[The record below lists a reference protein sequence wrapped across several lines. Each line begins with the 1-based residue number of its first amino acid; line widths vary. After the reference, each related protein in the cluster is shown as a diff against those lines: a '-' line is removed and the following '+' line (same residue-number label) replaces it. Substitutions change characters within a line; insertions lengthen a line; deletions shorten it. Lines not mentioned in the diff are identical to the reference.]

1 MNPWT
6 DMVVKGGTQ
15 KVLQPRIVLYAPAG
29 VGKSTFGSR
38 LPKPIFIDFD
48 RGVDDVNVDRI
59 PGPKTWADAL
69 SIIRSIAAAPGDYKS
84 LVIDTVDP
92 LEEMA
97 IDHVAMEAGK
107 TFAKMNDDYG
117 SGYIAVAM
125 AWKLFLAELD
135 AARKNGLLVCLLGHA
150 IVRQASD
157 PTLGSFDQFTSQL
170 GKKTWALTQRWADLV
185 GFAQFDSA
193 LVDKKDEQRVIV
205 TGKRVLHTTRG
216 SGFEAKNR
224 FSLSSRIDLSWDAL
238 SKGIEA
244 HRRNAE
250 VTEASILALAEKVGG
265 DAPEKARAYVKDANK
280 DLTTLFAIEAAL
292 KEKLAAPP
300 VVITKAAPELTST
313 VLSGAAKVMSLMA
326 DGASKESTVVG
337 PIADEAIARSSPE
350 AIEGRILALAGKVGG
365 DAPTRATKYI
375 AEANKDLVSLLQIE
389 EALTK
394 KLKAV
399 EANGGAVT

>member
-38 LPKPIFIDFD
+38 LPKPVFIDFD

-97 IDHVAMEAGK
+97 IDHVATESGK
-107 TFAKMNDDYG
+107 TFDKMNDDYG
-117 SGYIAVAM
+117 SGYIAVSM
-125 AWKLFLAELD
+125 VWKLFLAELD

-150 IVRQASD
+150 IVRKASD
-157 PTLGSFDQFTSQL
+157 PMLGSFDQFTSQL

-193 LVDKKDEQRVIV
+193 LVDKKDEQRIIV
-205 TGKRVLHTTRG
+205 TGKRILNTVRG

-224 FSLSSRIDLSWDAL
+224 FSLPSRIDLSWDAL

-300 VVITKAAPELTST
+300 VVITKAAPEGRTTT
-313 VLSGAAKVMSLMA
+313 VDEHGSVG
-326 DGASKESTVVG
+326 KEAG
-337 PIADEAIARSSPE
+337 RIEAVSPSSPE